1 MTQTVQ
7 QYDMGGLDLRT
18 NDLYRNSR
26 TSSDNRNVYLDS
38 NKRIRKRPDLDQN
51 VLARGADEEINTFI
65 DKLPFGA
72 EVIDLMEYED
82 YVVVATKILRDIPAL
97 TKFFYVN
104 KFYKW
109 IKDTNTL
116 EYIPFQS
123 FVSVEDEIGQF
134 KDYVDGNIDGKF
146 SYINQEKNLYFIG
159 NFADT
164 DLANTA
170 TEIAGGYPLD
180 PNAQDNNL
188 SFTWVY
194 DGKVIKAAGVSNP
207 IEEDNILTTLADPA
221 EEYLRIVPFTLD
233 FNNRPVFGNYKTISS
248 DLFTAIGNINNT
260 EVDFAYNTPESMC
273 FFRSILGKSSMLDSG
288 TDASRTLVVDIKD
301 LPNFGKSVGVG
312 QYLYSIGESNARDPF
327 VANGAPP
334 FYDSI
339 RVSFQVFRLEIKS
352 VDYGTGE
359 VVVHN
364 FYNWDIPNQT
374 WSNSGVANVAG
385 NTLISNYMFAV
396 YGSTSTT
403 EGFEFRTV
411 ASPAHVVD
419 DTYAFTHI
427 SDYSVNVTDVFYT
440 SPFGFLTTFFEDFYD
455 ESTVKLPPPKARDIV
470 NYIGANVLIDE
481 KSVYFSD
488 FSVGGNIESYTP
500 FDTFGVGSSEFG
512 DITGVFANETF
523 LVIFREYETYYITGN
538 IITANY
544 RIQSYRSTRIGCS
557 DPKGIID
564 YKGAGIFTS
573 ERGIFVAQ
581 QGGSL
586 GEISDVIEPLFFED
600 ALGLDLNMYNA
611 KVSIDWD
618 KELFYFDIINK
629 AGDNSYIVVYSYYHN
644 EWFIWDGIPTLG
656 GSTTLQNKLYTSDG
670 IDIYT
675 EGTTAINSEA
685 YYQSNFE
692 TAGNPQLDKK
702 FLRMWV
708 STKDMPACDIT
719 LKTFINWN
727 RSEVTTEEAITLL
740 DNELD
745 VDMRVVFDRVRSM
758 AFRIES
764 AAGNPLIIDGY
775 SYEVDDAST
784 ETIGN
789 VRTK

>member
-1 MTQTVQ
+1 MTKTVQ

-38 NKRIRKRPDLDQN
+38 NKKIRKRPDLDQN
-51 VLARGADEEINTFI
+51 VLTRGTDGEVNSFV

-82 YVVVATKILRDIPAL
+82 YVVIATKVLRDIPAL
-97 TKFFYVN
+97 SKFFYVN

-109 IKDTNTL
+109 IQSTNTL

-123 FVSVEDEIGQF
+123 FVSVDDEIGQF
-134 KDYVDGNIDGKF
+134 KDYIDGNIEGKF

-170 TEIAGGYPLD
+170 AEIAGNYPLD
-180 PNAQDNNL
+180 SNAQDNNL

-207 IEEDNILTTLADPA
+207 IEEDNILTTLADPV
-221 EEYLRIVPFTLD
+221 EEYIRIVPFTLD
-233 FNNRPVFGNYKTISS
+233 FNNRPVFGNYRTLSSTIFSGQ
-248 DLFTAIGNINNT
+248 ANINST
-260 EVDFAYNTPESMC
+260 DVDFVYSTPESMC
-273 FFRSILGKSSMLDSG
+273 FFRSISGAGTLLDSG
-288 TDASRTLVVDIKD
+288 SDASRTLAVDIKS
-301 LPNFGKSVGVG
+301 LAGFGESVGVG
-312 QYLYSIGESNARDPF
+312 QYLYSIGESNARTPF
-327 VANGAPP
+327 TPNGSAP
-334 FYDSI
+334 FYDNI
-339 RVSFQVFRLEIKS
+339 RVIFQVFRLEIKS
-352 VDYGTGE
+352 VDYVTGD

-364 FYNWDIPNQT
+364 LSSWDIPNQT
-374 WSNSGVANVAG
+374 WSNSGIASVAS

-396 YGSTSTT
+396 YGSTSST

-411 ASPAHVVD
+411 ASPRHVID
-419 DTYAFTHI
+419 DTYSFTHI
-427 SDYSVNVTDVFYT
+427 SDYNVNVTNVFYI
-440 SPFGFLTTFFEDFYD
+440 SPFGFLSTFFEDFYD
-455 ESTVKLPPPKARDIV
+455 ENSVKLPPPKSKDIIS
-470 NYIGANVLIDE
+470 YLGANVLIDE

-488 FSVGGNIESYTP
+488 FSVGGNIEAYTP

-512 DITGVFANETF
+512 DITGIFANETF
-523 LVIFREYETYYITGN
+523 LVVFRKYETYYITGN

-557 DPKGIID
+557 DPKGIIG

-573 ERGIFVAQ
+573 EKGIFVAQ

-586 GEISDVIEPLFFED
+586 GEISDIIEPLFFED
-600 ALGLDLNMYNA
+600 VLGLGLNMYNA

-618 KELFYFDIINK
+618 KELFYFDITNN
-629 AGDNSYIVVYSYYHN
+629 AGDGSYLIVYSYYHN

-656 GSTTLQNKLYTSDG
+656 GSTTLQNKLLTSDG
-670 IDIYT
+670 VDIYT

-692 TAGNPQLDKK
+692 TAGNPQLEKK

-708 STKDMPACDIT
+708 STKEMPACDIT

-727 RSEVTTEEAITLL
+727 RSEVTTEEVITLL

-745 VDMRVVFDRVRSM
+745 ADMRVVFDRVRSM

-775 SYEVDDAST
+775 SYEVDDPSE
-784 ETIGN
+784 ETVGN
-789 VRTK
+789 ARAK